1 MNSRIRGG
9 GIVVALFA
17 VLYSIFQSTPY
28 DLSIGV
34 DIGVVAIGVLGVT
47 AAVGGA
53 GQLNLGQGGFMTIGG
68 YSVAY
73 LTTNL
78 KVPFLLGLFVGVVA
92 AVLAGILVGYIA
104 LRLHGNYLAMATL
117 AAGWIIYS
125 LVLANTALG
134 GSEGFANIPL
144 PSIGGWVLSS
154 PIQQYWM
161 VWIVVLLSYGAAWL
175 LFQTH
180 VGRELQAIRD
190 DEVAAKCVG
199 INVTLRKVQIFAFCA
214 LLGSLAGGID
224 ASIQSA
230 IDPNLF
236 GPTESFQLFVL
247 AVIGG
252 LGSLVGSVVA
262 ASIVIWLTQVIPST
276 GNYAILALGAI
287 AVFVMATLP
296 TGIGGLGS
304 RIFDYLYLKFFHR
317 WSGPPAGK
325 SDEEQGFPVNS
336 DTLGLDSRESPG
348 GLS

>member
-9 GIVVALFA
+9 GLLVALFA
-17 VLYSIFQSTPY
+17 VLFSIFQSTPY
-28 DLSIGV
+28 DLSVGV
-34 DIGVVAIGVLGVT
+34 DIGVIALGVMGVT

-78 KVPFLLGLFVGVVA
+78 KLTFLLGLLVGVAA
-92 AVLAGILVGYIA
+92 AVLAGMIVGYIA

-125 LVLANTALG
+125 LVLANTTLG

-161 VWIVVLLSYGAAWL
+161 VWIVVLLAYGAGWL

-276 GNYAILALGAI
+276 GNYAILALGVL
-287 AVFVMATLP
+287 AVVVMATLP

-304 RIFDYLYLKFFHR
+304 RIYDYLFERFFHR
-317 WSGPPAGK
+317 RSGPPDGEPDAK
-325 SDEEQGFPVNS
+325 QDPSLNS
-336 DTLGLDSRESPG
+336 NTLGLESPESLG
-348 GLS
+348 GLT